1 MVIIMIGCNAAVKRS
16 ARECFGPV
24 IVCFEQLQRVCRL
37 LLLCSKC
44 FPKSPIR
51 CTSLER
57 KIYIITKRLGVH
69 IGTFARAAIGLLKMA
84 K

>member
-1 MVIIMIGCNAAVKRS
+1 MVNIMIGCNAAVKRS

-37 LLLCSKC
+37 LLSYSTC
-44 FPKSPIR
+44 FHTSPIR
-51 CTSLER
+51 AKSFER
-57 KIYIITKRLGVH
+57 KLYTTTKRLGVH
-69 IGTFARAAIGLLKMA
+69 IGICTRAAIGLFKMA